1 VPLNLSRRNKII
13 GIGVIA
19 ALVVALALW
28 QGAGDSEADGKVTI
42 GLITGSSGQY
52 AVVGENYIKGAQLA
66 REAWLEENPDDE
78 VELLVEDDGFNPQ
91 KGLAAYQK
99 LTGVNSIDALINMT
113 SPTIDSVYSIA
124 RDASLPIAQGGEQG
138 IEPED
143 DNVFQIL
150 PGNMETERAL
160 GEHVKNAGHQKV
172 AVFYGNSGVY
182 VRFKDGFKAG
192 YGDGGEVKEFGIAVD
207 DRDYRS
213 HITKALAEN
222 PDAVVFI
229 STPEQGANLYKLLR
243 EQSGD
248 DIPAYFD
255 SSITTGWADYE
266 KILGGTDALNGATAV
281 VIRNAIEDDFA
292 ARYKEKYGED
302 PGIAADW
309 AYDSFMLLMRTRSDD
324 REEWIANMKAADFE
338 GAGGKVEFDEVGV
351 RLPVFTIGEIEG
363 GELPA

>member
-1 VPLNLSRRNKII
+1 MPQNLSRRNKLI
-13 GIGVIA
+13 GIGAIA
-19 ALVVALALW
+19 AIVVALVAW
-28 QGAGDSEADGKVTI
+28 QGAGDSSADGKTTV

-66 REAWLEENPDDE
+66 REIWLEENPDDD
-78 VELLVEDDGFNPQ
+78 VELIVEDDGFNPQ

-99 LTGVNSIDALINMT
+99 LTGVNKIDALINMT
-113 SPTIDSVYSIA
+113 SPTIDSIYSTA
-124 RDASLPIAQGGEQG
+124 RDASLPVAQGGEQG

-160 GEHVKNAGHQKV
+160 GEHVKDAGHENV

-182 VRFKDGFKAG
+182 VRFKDGFKEG
-192 YGDGGEVKEFGIAVD
+192 YGGEVKEFGIAVD

-213 HITKALAEN
+213 HITKALAEK
-222 PDAVVFI
+222 PDAIVFI

-243 EQSGD
+243 EQAGAE
-248 DIPAYFD
+248 IPTYFD

-266 KILGGTDALNGATAV
+266 KILGDSATLDGSTAV
-281 VIRNAIEDDFA
+281 VIRTTVADDFA
-292 ARYKEKYGED
+292 SRYKAKYDED
-302 PGIAADW
+302 AGIAADW

-338 GAGGKVEFDEVGV
+338 GAGGKVEFDQTGV
-351 RLPVFTIGEIEG
+351 RLPIFTIGKIEG
-363 GELPA
+363 GKLPA